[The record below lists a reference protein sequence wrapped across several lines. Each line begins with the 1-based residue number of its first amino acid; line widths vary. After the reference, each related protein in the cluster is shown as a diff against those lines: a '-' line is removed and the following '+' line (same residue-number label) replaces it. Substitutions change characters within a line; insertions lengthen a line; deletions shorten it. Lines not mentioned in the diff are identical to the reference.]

1 MKFISGKKTLPSR
14 SEMLEEQMVEAQKQ
28 WNKGYPKAKT
38 HDIARDQKAYQQ
50 QLSELADIKN
60 LPDVFY
66 AMYYDAVTGL
76 NDQPTQFRKFRYTI
90 IDDNTFVK
98 VRDEN

>member
-1 MKFISGKKTLPSR
+1 
-14 SEMLEEQMVEAQKQ
+14 MLEDQMIEAQKQ

-38 HDIARDQKAYQQ
+38 HDIARDQKEYQQ

-66 AMYYDAVTGL
+66 AMYYDVSSGL
-76 NDQPTQFRKFRYTI
+76 KDHPTQFRKYRYTI
-90 IDDNTFVK
+90 IDEHTFIK
-98 VRDEN
+98 KPEN

>member
-1 MKFISGKKTLPSR
+1 MR
-14 SEMLEEQMVEAQKQ
+14 EDQMVEAQIL

-38 HDIARDQKAYQQ
+38 HDIARDQMEYQK

-66 AMYYDAVTGL
+66 AMYFDVSSGL
-76 NDQPTQFRKFRYTI
+76 RDHPTQFRKFRYTI
-90 IDDNTFVK
+90 LDDHTFIK
-98 VRDEN
+98 QKAEN